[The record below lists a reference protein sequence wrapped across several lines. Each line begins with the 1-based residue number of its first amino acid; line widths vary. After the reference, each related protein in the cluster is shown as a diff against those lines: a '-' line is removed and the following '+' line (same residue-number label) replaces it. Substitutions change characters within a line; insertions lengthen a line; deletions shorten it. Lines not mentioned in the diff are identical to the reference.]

1 MVLCWSWLTVLQ
13 EQCYSTDMLKTEPYD
28 ADDDVQSELMIIER
42 ISNSKVLFCDS
53 TGVEQFENTAL
64 STSELETIQ
73 VLVD

>member
-1 MVLCWSWLTVLQ
+1 MLQ

-28 ADDDVQSELMIIER
+28 ADDDDVQNELMIIER

-73 VLVD
+73 VLLG